1 MESEL
6 EKLRRANAEL
16 QAWVRD
22 LLVENR
28 TLRQRLALGTEPG
41 FGEFGPPEPIDGAAP
56 LTRAACPA
64 AAA

>member
-28 TLRQRLALGTEPG
+28 TLRDRLALGEAPA
-41 FGEFGPPEPIDGAAP
+41 FGGAIDEAG
-56 LTRAACPA
+56 AACPPA
-64 AAA
+64 CA

>member
-1 MESEL
+1 METEL

-28 TLRQRLALGTEPG
+28 TLRARVVDEEPPVAEPAARNGERRLA
-41 FGEFGPPEPIDGAAP
+41 
-56 LTRAACPA
+56 ACS
-64 AAA
+64 